1 MAELMGNVLAQGV
14 IVGRTNSS
22 FHGLNNVMN
31 FAPCLIITKEQVDT
45 VVSAVTG
52 AIEKTFT

>member
-1 MAELMGNVLAQGV
+1 MATLMGHVLAQGV

-22 FHGLNNVMN
+22 FHGLNNVVN

-45 VVSAVTG
+45 IVSAVSK
-52 AIEKTFT
+52 AIAKTFN